1 MSINELVQSVQ
12 FLTDAGGQKTA
23 VLIDID
29 SWEEIVTLLED
40 IEDAY
45 ELQQAKQTQEKLVDW
60 ETVIVETPNLGV
72 STGLFET

>member
-45 ELQQAKQTQEKLVDW
+45 EL
-60 ETVIVETPNLGV
+60 
-72 STGLFET
+72 